1 VYSAKFKSFG
11 MNRTILPLHN
21 RQLGGVHCF
30 AMAIL
35 TLIIGIVLLGIGL
48 LGHAFFTR
56 QKRALHPDEHRARR
70 WVVTIGSLVAGLW
83 LVAFSA
89 AQLLHYYRMH

>member
-1 VYSAKFKSFG
+1 
-11 MNRTILPLHN
+11 
-21 RQLGGVHCF
+21 
-30 AMAIL
+30 MAVV

-48 LGHAFFTR
+48 LGHTFFTR

-70 WVVTIGSLVAGLW
+70 WVLTIGSVVAGLW

-89 AQLLHYYRMH
+89 AQLLAYYKSH

>member
-1 VYSAKFKSFG
+1 
-11 MNRTILPLHN
+11 
-21 RQLGGVHCF
+21 
-30 AMAIL
+30 MAVV

-48 LGHAFFTR
+48 LGHTFFTR

-70 WVVTIGSLVAGLW
+70 WVMTIGSVVVGLW

-89 AQLLHYYRMH
+89 AQLLAYYKSH